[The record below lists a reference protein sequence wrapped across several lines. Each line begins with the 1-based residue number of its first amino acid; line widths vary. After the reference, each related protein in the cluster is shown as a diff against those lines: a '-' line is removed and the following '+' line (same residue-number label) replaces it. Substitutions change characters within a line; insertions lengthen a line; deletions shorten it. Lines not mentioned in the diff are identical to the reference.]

1 MMELGTMVHFDG
13 NVSLEQLEQAFE
25 KLAQFG
31 FTTCQLNCWDA
42 KVFTDENA
50 EEVKRISAKT
60 GIRIS
65 ALWCGYDFP
74 CVWNFTEG
82 YHTIGLVPIST
93 RAHRI
98 QNLKDG
104 SDFAKKIGVD
114 RMATHVGFL
123 PENPKTDEY
132 EGVVAAIRE
141 VALYCK
147 KNGQYF
153 LFETGQETPI
163 TLLRTIQ
170 KINTGNLGVNLD
182 PANLL
187 LYGKANPCD
196 AVDIFGDYVMGV
208 HGKDGEYPTDG
219 DRFGLEKRIGDG
231 RVNFPL
237 LLKKLKEHG
246 YDDAITIERE
256 IRGDEQIKDILY
268 AKSFLENI
276 IKELG

>member
-1 MMELGTMVHFDG
+1 MMELGTMVHFNSD
-13 NVSLEQLEQAFE
+13 VSLEQLLTAFE
-25 KLAQFG
+25 NVKKYGL
-31 FTTCQLNCWDA
+31 TTCQLNCWDA

-50 EEVKRISAKT
+50 KAVKEISRKT

-74 CVWNFTEG
+74 VTWNFYDG
-82 YHTIGLVPIST
+82 YHTIGLVPVT
-93 RAHRI
+93 YRAHRV

-114 RMATHVGFL
+114 RIATHVGFL

-132 EGVVAAIRE
+132 EGVVAAIKE
-141 VALYCK
+141 VALHCK
-147 KNGQYF
+147 ENGQYF

-170 KINTGNLGVNLD
+170 KINTGNLGINLD

-187 LYGKANPCD
+187 EYGKANPCD
-196 AVDIFGDYVMGV
+196 AMDIFGDYVMGV
-208 HGKDGEYPTDG
+208 HGKDAEYPTDG
-219 DRFGLEKRIGDG
+219 NYFGKEKRIGDG
-231 RVNFPL
+231 RVNFPVL
-237 LLKKLKEHG
+237 IKKLKEHG

-256 IRGDEQIKDILY
+256 ICGEEQIKDILY